1 MVIDIG
7 NLESKIS
14 FKDGVFNP
22 PHKIPC
28 KYQLYNTLIV
38 ISYNPLVLLL

>member
-1 MVIDIG
+1 MKIDIE

-22 PHKIPC
+22 PQKVPC
-28 KYQLYNTLIV
+28 KY
-38 ISYNPLVLLL
+38 

>member
-22 PHKIPC
+22 PQKIPR
-28 KYQLYNTLIV
+28 KY
-38 ISYNPLVLLL
+38 

>member
-7 NLESKIS
+7 NLETKIS

-22 PHKIPC
+22 PQKIPC
-28 KYQLYNTLIV
+28 KYQFFSTQILI
-38 ISYNPLVLLL
+38 NFNQG

>member
-1 MVIDIG
+1 MVINIG

-22 PHKIPC
+22 PQKIPR
-28 KYQLYNTLIV
+28 KY
-38 ISYNPLVLLL
+38 